1 MSVGKVAAGCAG
13 FFLLLPGLCF
23 FGFGIA
29 GLSSRGG
36 GVITMTIATI
46 ILGVATLGAA
56 VALIRLAFRPPE
68 AEITHPK
75 KPEPPKTD

>member
-23 FGFGIA
+23 FGVGIA
-29 GLSSRGG
+29 GLSSRVGNG
-36 GVITMTIATI
+36 IPMTIAMI
-46 ILGVATLGAA
+46 ILGAAILGVA

-75 KPEPPKTD
+75 GPEPPKTE